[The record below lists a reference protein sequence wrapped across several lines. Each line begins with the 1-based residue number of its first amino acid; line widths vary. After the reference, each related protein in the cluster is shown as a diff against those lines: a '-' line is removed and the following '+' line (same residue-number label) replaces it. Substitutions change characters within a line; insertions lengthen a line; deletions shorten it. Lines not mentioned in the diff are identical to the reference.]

1 MMTML
6 MIAMMM
12 FLVMIE
18 GLSVGSRLQVNTT
31 HLSDDIDCD
40 DGDGDD
46 DV

>member
-12 FLVMIE
+12 SEAMIE
-18 GLSVGSRLQVNTT
+18 GLSAGSRLQVNTT
-31 HLSDDIDCD
+31 HLSDDIGYD
-40 DGDGDD
+40 DRDGDD